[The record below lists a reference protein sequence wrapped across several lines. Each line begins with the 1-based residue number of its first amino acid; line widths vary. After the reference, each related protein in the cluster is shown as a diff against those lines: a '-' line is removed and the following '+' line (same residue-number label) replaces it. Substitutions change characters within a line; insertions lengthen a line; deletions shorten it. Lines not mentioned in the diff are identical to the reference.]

1 MEPKTHLKI
10 NQRLCGVPK
19 VLEEGYAEVELV
31 TTEEM
36 VADEKGLIHGGFVF
50 GLGDY
55 AAMLAVNEPTV
66 VLAGASVKFLKPAKV
81 GDVLLAKAKVIESS
95 GKKRIVEVA
104 VFKEGIEVFKGE
116 FICVVPERHVLEK

>member
-1 MEPKTHLKI
+1 VEPKTHLKI